1 MVHFL
6 YTLYCMYIFLKTLM
20 FLFLFSVFSSRLKF
34 LSVKNPEGSE
44 LMAGNLVDVP
54 LNLGLNF

>member
-6 YTLYCMYIFLKTLM
+6 YTLYCMYIFLETLM
-20 FLFLFSVFSSRLKF
+20 FLFRVLCFLFSSKR
-34 LSVKNPEGSE
+34 KNPKGSE